1 MAMLSA
7 ASSGSSELSTLT
19 ESVRR
24 SLTEQGS
31 LQAIRAQLRACVYGA
46 IIAEEKAGKPAAPSL
61 AATADGRTHVS

>member
-31 LQAIRAQLRACVYGA
+31 LQAISCELRSPDSTTDSVGKKSEEDCVCKEGEA
-46 IIAEEKAGKPAAPSL
+46 
-61 AATADGRTHVS
+61 